1 MEGQGAMQAKNGP
14 VAVVTGASRGAGRGI
29 ACALGEAGYTVYV
42 TGRTTRGQRA
52 SDGAPGSIHDTAEE
66 VTRRG
71 GTGVPVRVD
80 HTDPAQV
87 EALFQQV
94 RSERGGLDLLVNN
107 AWGGYERYDGAAFVA
122 PFWEHP
128 FEERWRGM
136 FEAGLRAHLLA
147 SARAAP
153 LLIGR
158 GRGLIVST
166 IAWDRDRY
174 LGTLYYDVAKH
185 AIARMVLGLAAE
197 LKPHGV
203 FAVALAPGFMRTERV
218 LAAPASDWPGGVK
231 DLSVTES
238 PEYVGRAVV
247 ALAGDGQ
254 VSRKSGRV
262 FRVGDLALE
271 YGFTDVDG
279 RRIPPFELPDTGQEP
294 EGVAAG

>member
-1 MEGQGAMQAKNGP
+1 MPTNDGP

-29 ACALGEAGYTVYV
+29 ACALGEVGYTVYV
-42 TGRTTRGQRA
+42 TGRTTRGERSA
-52 SDGAPGSIHDTAEE
+52 DGAPGSIHDTADE

-71 GTGVPVRVD
+71 GHGVAVRVD
-80 HTDPAQV
+80 HTEAAQV
-87 EALFQQV
+87 EALFAQV

-107 AWGGYERYDGAAFVA
+107 AWGGYERYDGAAFGA

-128 FEERWRGM
+128 FEDRWRGM

-153 LLIGR
+153 LLIAR
-158 GRGLIVST
+158 GQGLIVST

-185 AIARMVLGLAAE
+185 AIARMVLGLATE
-197 LKPHGV
+197 LRPHGV
-203 FAVALAPGFMRTERV
+203 SAVALAPGFMRTERV
-218 LAAPASDWPGGVK
+218 LAAAARDWPGGVK
-231 DLSVTES
+231 DLSITES

-247 ALAGDGQ
+247 ALAGDPEL
-254 VSRKSGRV
+254 SRRSGGV
-262 FRVGDLALE
+262 YRVGDLALE

-279 RRIPPFELPDTGQEP
+279 RRVAPFELS
-294 EGVAAG
+294 

>member
-1 MEGQGAMQAKNGP
+1 MQGKNGRI
-14 VAVVTGASRGAGRGI
+14 AVVTGASRGAGRGI

-42 TGRTTRGQRA
+42 TGRTTRGERA
-52 SDGAPGSIHDTAEE
+52 SDGAPGSIHDTADE

-80 HTDPAQV
+80 HTVPAQV
-87 EALFQQV
+87 EALFEQV

-122 PFWEHP
+122 PFWEQP

-136 FEAGLRAHLLA
+136 FEAGLRTHLLA

-158 GRGLIVST
+158 RRGLIVST

-203 FAVALAPGFMRTERV
+203 SAVALAPGFMRTERV
-218 LAAPASDWPGGVK
+218 LGAPARDWPGGVK

-247 ALAGDGQ
+247 ALAGDGE
-254 VSRKSGRV
+254 VSRKSGGV
-262 FRVGDLALE
+262 YRVGDLALE

-279 RRIPPFELPDTGQEP
+279 RRIPPFELPETGGEP